1 MRKPRFQPAIRNL
14 AAGRAGFHVISMK
27 RSPSRRLISVL
38 IRAMESTPNGAEDF
52 RFYCKVATDRN
63 RCQSHWGLT
72 PVPKGKNN
80 ISPLV
85 SDR

>member
-1 MRKPRFQPAIRNL
+1 
-14 AAGRAGFHVISMK
+14 MK